1 MATHSYIL
9 AWRIPWTEEPGGL
22 QSTGSQKNG
31 TWLKWLST
39 HQEFYHR
46 LWLKPW
52 EGNGKRK
59 EKIRVRITER
69 EVVGNCTKCCGIGS
83 LRRKH
88 PRRDTKG
95 RKWPSNRV
103 SAGAWGRS
111 HASFGQN
118 KSGRRGRLHF
128 PKGSVSFRRPVSSLP
143 PLASIFPCRPDSIG
157 IKTEVLNVFKSPSLL
172 YTLLLSEIT
181 FIYPM
186 GMSPGGWPTPLP
198 PVPQVEPCDP
208 ILCPPHPPLLPVI
221 LQEVSREPEVPTSSG
236 NLCCQPTWPI
246 RRNSYL
252 ENNLLGF
259 QDPTFLL
266 ILSDHNFWAHFYLI
280 FFLPPSESSH
290 QQMEFFRA

>member
-1 MATHSYIL
+1 MATHSSIL
-9 AWRIPWTEEPGGL
+9 AWKISWTEKPGGL
-22 QSTGSQKNG
+22 QSTGSQKNR

-39 HQEFYHR
+39 HSEFYHR
-46 LWLKPW
+46 LWWKSW

-88 PRRDTKG
+88 LRRDMKG

-111 HASFGQN
+111 HASFGQTN
-118 KSGRRGRLHF
+118 IGRRGRLCV

-143 PLASIFPCRPDSIG
+143 PLASIFPCQPDSIG

-172 YTLLLSEIT
+172 HTLLLSEIT

-186 GMSPGGWPTPLP
+186 GMSPGGWSTPLP
-198 PVPQVEPCDP
+198 PVPQVAPCDP
-208 ILCPPHPPLLPVI
+208 VYALPSPSPSPPRDSSRSQQGTWGPHIQRKPLLSTH
-221 LQEVSREPEVPTSSG
+221 LTHQKEFLSWKQSSRFSG
-236 NLCCQPTWPI
+236 PYIPPRPLRSW
-246 RRNSYL
+246 
-252 ENNLLGF
+252 LLG
-259 QDPTFLL
+259 
-266 ILSDHNFWAHFYLI
+266 S
-280 FFLPPSESSH
+280 
-290 QQMEFFRA
+290 